1 MEGNGEQGTGN
12 IEENQLSTH
21 DFLLPCIDS
30 SNECV
35 NELTNRAIA
44 PHNSSLP
51 CLDSSNECV
60 NELTE
65 KAVSLRECCRTAPHN
80 SSLPCLDS
88 SNECVNELTE
98 KAIASSSKLQ
108 KLDEKIALIDER
120 LELMDDRIAYS
131 QKKTW
136 TNYVTLDPVKLLQN
150 LFGGGDVQRDRL
162 AIADLEIKSADL
174 LAAKA
179 ELERQQEDE
188 KVRVGDK
195 VLRLL
200 LDYEAANR
208 RHQLLSSQLE
218 TLEQQREVTRIAYK
232 FGRGSTSQIL
242 GMEDKRDRL
251 SEQIVEVEIERD
263 EAVRELIQLTR
274 QE

>member
-1 MEGNGEQGTGN
+1 MG
-12 IEENQLSTH
+12 LY
-21 DFLLPCIDS
+21 LLKLLLWCP
-30 SNECV
+30 
-35 NELTNRAIA
+35 TAIA
-44 PHNSSLP
+44 QTLP
-51 CLDSSNECV
+51 CLTSSNQ
-60 NELTE
+60 
-65 KAVSLRECCRTAPHN
+65 
-80 SSLPCLDS
+80 
-88 SNECVNELTE
+88 CVNELTE
-98 KAIASSSKLQ
+98 KAIASSNKLK

-120 LELMDDRIAYS
+120 LELMEDRIAYS

-150 LFGGGDVQRDRL
+150 LFGGGDVQREQI
-162 AIADLEIKSADL
+162 AIADLEIKTADL

-179 ELERQQEDE
+179 ELERQQEEE
-188 KVRVGDK
+188 KVRIGDK

-200 LDYEAANR
+200 LDYEAASR

-242 GMEDKRDRL
+242 GMEDRRDRL

-263 EAVRELIQLTR
+263 EAVRELIQLT
-274 QE
+274 ELDYPK

>member
-1 MEGNGEQGTGN
+1 MEQGKHRFAREVGEAG
-12 IEENQLSTH
+12 EE
-21 DFLLPCIDS
+21 
-30 SNECV
+30 
-35 NELTNRAIA
+35 IA
-44 PHNSSLP
+44 PSASSAPSAPSAPSALSLP

-60 NELTE
+60 NELTQ
-65 KAVSLRECCRTAPHN
+65 R
-80 SSLPCLDS
+80 
-88 SNECVNELTE
+88 
-98 KAIASSSKLQ
+98 AIASSNKLK

-120 LELMDDRIAYS
+120 LELMGDRIVYS

-162 AIADLEIKSADL
+162 AIADLEIKTADL

-179 ELERQQEDE
+179 ELERQQEEE

-208 RHQLLSSQLE
+208 RYQLLSSQLE

-242 GMEDKRDRL
+242 GMEDRRDRL
-251 SEQIVEVEIERD
+251 SEQIVEVEIKRSQ
-263 EAVRELIQLTR
+263 AVRELVQVTGYELEETFW
-274 QE
+274 E

>member
-1 MEGNGEQGTGN
+1 MEQGKHRFAREAG
-12 IEENQLSTH
+12 EEIAPSASSAPSAPPALS
-21 DFLLPCIDS
+21 LPCLDS

-44 PHNSSLP
+44 
-51 CLDSSNECV
+51 SSN
-60 NELTE
+60 
-65 KAVSLRECCRTAPHN
+65 
-80 SSLPCLDS
+80 
-88 SNECVNELTE
+88 
-98 KAIASSSKLQ
+98 KLK
-108 KLDEKIALIDER
+108 KLDEKIALIDQR
-120 LELMDDRIAYS
+120 LELMEDRIAYS

-162 AIADLEIKSADL
+162 AIADLEIKTADL

-179 ELERQQEDE
+179 ELERQQEEE

-208 RHQLLSSQLE
+208 RHRLLSSQLE

-242 GMEDKRDRL
+242 GMEDRRDRII
-251 SEQIVEVEIERD
+251 EQITDVSIDRD
-263 EAVRELIQLTR
+263 VSVRELLHLIG
-274 QE
+274 EK